1 MSDKIDLTWNPEEND
16 MCLKDKSK
24 SKPEVKNK
32 VCVEDQHLKSK
43 NKTHKKKKL
52 FYCDICDV
60 ITNGNPNHEQ
70 GKRHKERI
78 DDKARQERREDDA
91 PVKKF
96 DAPAKEVAAPVDEVV
111 MNKDSSDS
119 HPGKTASQE
128 IFSLTKVTA
137 EAKKEYL
144 KTMVDDAHPAALS
157 AQVLVQPKPA
167 TILPQKEGSLVR
179 ICDICHITS
188 SDALSH
194 EEHLQ
199 GKKHRKMLNKAL
211 LENKRLLESRYILE
225 SQVETKLVM
234 LEERLYNMEI
244 KFASEYGT
252 IMTKLAAITGTGTG
266 TGIGIGTGTGT
277 GTLPKQ
283 RAKKVRVQ
291 QEAKAKEAQVVQVV
305 AAEDERSQPIGQF
318 NCGMQELDDDLKGI
332 ETGHGTESDSVAKVL
347 ANKAVKDESSTWL
360 DNQKEAEDAERKY
373 NEAQE
378 RWQVSLEDLEEDT
391 RILAWKKRFFYKL
404 SLA

>member
-24 SKPEVKNK
+24 SKPEVRNK

-43 NKTHKKKKL
+43 NNTHKKKKL

-70 GKRHKERI
+70 GKRHKKMI
-78 DDKARQERREDDA
+78 ADKAKQERREDAAPKVDA
-91 PVKKF
+91 PVK
-96 DAPAKEVAAPVDEVV
+96 DVDEVV
-111 MNKDSSDS
+111 VYSDSSDS
-119 HPGKTASQE
+119 HPGKKTASQE
-128 IFSLTKVTA
+128 IFSLTKVTD

-144 KTMVDDAHPAALS
+144 KTMVDEAHPTASS
-157 AQVLVQPKPA
+157 AQVLLQSNPVN
-167 TILPQKEGSLVR
+167 ILTQEGSLVR

-194 EEHLQ
+194 EEHLK

-252 IMTKLAAITGTGTG
+252 ARTKLDAMTGTGTG
-266 TGIGIGTGTGT
+266 TV
-277 GTLPKQ
+277 PKQ

-291 QEAKAKEAQVVQVV
+291 QEVKAKEAQVVQVV
-305 AAEDERSQPIGQF
+305 AAEDERSRPIGQF
-318 NCGMQELDDDLKGI
+318 TCGMQELDDDLKGI